1 MEQDYWDT
9 PEGRAEMA
17 DEADLPEH
25 KRSGYA
31 ERMNEQADIRRKELR
46 ETF

>member
-1 MEQDYWDT
+1 MGQEYLDA
-9 PEGRAEMA
+9 PEDRQQMA

-31 ERMNEQADIRRKELR
+31 ERMNEQADMRRKAER
-46 ETF
+46 EQF